1 MSYLPTVLLAAIG
14 VLLLAALLIRT
25 LGVVR
30 AFTRTS
36 RSVRAGFADHTGM
49 LKARSAAL
57 RVAIK
62 DRGNPPEGSATN
74 PRSINEQGRQEDH
87 RG

>member
-1 MSYLPTVLLAAIG
+1 MSYLPTAALALLG

-25 LGVVR
+25 LGAVR
-30 AFTRTS
+30 TFTRTS

-62 DRGNPPEGSATN
+62 DHGNPPGGPATN

-87 RG
+87 HG